1 MNMITQKEFQLRART
16 RGCHLVTDEVARGLG
31 ALPEVGV
38 LHLLLKHTS
47 AGLCL
52 NENWDAD
59 VHHDM
64 NEIFNHL
71 VPGTSP
77 ISSTRLRAATICLPT
92 PRVRL
97 WVPRSPFPSRAAGST
112 SAHGKAFTCVSFA
125 ITAARAPSL
134 PLSFR
139 K

>member
-16 RGCHLVTDEVARGLG
+16 RGCHLVTDEVVRGLG

-59 VHHDM
+59 VRHDM

-71 VPGTSP
+71 VPENQP
-77 ISSTRLRAATICLPT
+77 YFTRLRAATICQPT

-97 WVPRSPFPSRAAGST
+97 WVPRSPFP
-112 SAHGKAFTCVSFA
+112 
-125 ITAARAPSL
+125 
-134 PLSFR
+134 
-139 K
+139 

>member
-16 RGCHLVTDEVARGLG
+16 RGCHLVTDEVVRGLG

-38 LHLLLKHTS
+38 LHLRLKHTS

-59 VHHDM
+59 VRHDM

-71 VPGTSP
+71 VPENQPYFLTS
-77 ISSTRLRAATICLPT
+77 SLKIC
-92 PRVRL
+92 
-97 WVPRSPFPSRAAGST
+97 
-112 SAHGKAFTCVSFA
+112 
-125 ITAARAPSL
+125 
-134 PLSFR
+134 
-139 K
+139 